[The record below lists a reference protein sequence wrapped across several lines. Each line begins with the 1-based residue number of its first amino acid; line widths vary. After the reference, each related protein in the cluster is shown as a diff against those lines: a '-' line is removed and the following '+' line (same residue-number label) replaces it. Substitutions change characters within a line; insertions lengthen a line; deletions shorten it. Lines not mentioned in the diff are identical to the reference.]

1 MTKKILAML
10 LALLMAVSAA
20 ACTGNSDP
28 ADTSGPVSSTP
39 APESTDPTP
48 STDIPDTTEGAD
60 IPDVTN
66 PTGGTDVP
74 DVTDPTGGTDVPGV
88 TDPTGGTDVPGVT
101 DPTGGT
107 DVPGITDPTG
117 GTDVP
122 GVTDPTEP
130 KPTEPKP
137 TEPPKPKPTKIT
149 ASVSGSY
156 KVGDTLK
163 TSAFTVKVTMS
174 DGTVKTNPSGWSA
187 SPLKLSST
195 SNKITVTYQ
204 GLTTTVTVKAT
215 LGAIN
220 GMDVVEEAIKYI
232 RLPYVDGGN
241 SLKDGTDCSGF
252 TKLIYA
258 KFGID
263 LPRTPSAQNKVGTII
278 SAEKARPGDLLV
290 ETYPEE
296 DYYDGHSGI
305 YIGGGNMISAMPGDG
320 VVVGKVHDGMDYI
333 RIFDNSYAG
342 TDTDAYFDTM
352 DAMIT
357 QGHLGE
363 LTGLVYVNWDE
374 GTTMLKGT
382 APNGSLSTQTGYVRL
397 DVNAPK
403 KGYENLLEG
412 WKSLYLA
419 RKYYIEISFS
429 GSDGNSVAYSYW
441 KGEWVLST
449 ELREKCDAG
458 EISWAVYSAAGEFYG
473 PFWNSN
479 AVITNGL
486 GEVVD
491 LSTCPGI
498 PNYSSIAKPG
508 DPNEGKASRL
518 SPDPEAKRDC
528 KYAHRWE
535 SKNYDPEKKDYIR
548 TCRDCGFQITASY
561 GVKNHTHQLM
571 MTYWNGG
578 YFEPSEVEYSCM
590 TCDYSKSYVIDPC
603 TGADH
608 THDYSY
614 AVCVFEP
621 TCIMDGFTLHEC
633 ICGLSYKDNIKNA
646 PGHSYSG
653 KECTDC
659 SHEKR
664 STE

>member
-1 MTKKILAML
+1 MIPVTKKFLALL
-10 LALLMAVSAA
+10 LALLVAVSAA
-20 ACTGNSDP
+20 ACTGSNAP
-28 ADTSGPVSSTP
+28 DTFAPVSSTP
-39 APESTDPTP
+39 APESTDPSV
-48 STDIPDTTEGAD
+48 STNPPDTTAGTDTPD
-60 IPDVTN
+60 ITE
-66 PTGGTDVP
+66 PTTGTDVP
-74 DVTDPTGGTDVPGV
+74 DITEPTTGTDAPDVTEPTTGTDIPDITEPTTGTDVPDITEPV
-88 TDPTGGTDVPGVT
+88 KPTD
-101 DPTGGT
+101 
-107 DVPGITDPTG
+107 
-117 GTDVP
+117 
-122 GVTDPTEP
+122 P

-137 TEPPKPKPTKIT
+137 TEPAKPTKIT
-149 ASVSGSY
+149 ATVSGSY

-204 GLTTTVTVKAT
+204 GLSTTVTVKAT

-220 GMDVVEEAIKYI
+220 GMDVVKEAIKYI
-232 RLPYVDGGN
+232 KLPYVDGGN
-241 SLKDGTDCSGF
+241 SLTKGTDCSGF

-258 KFGID
+258 KYGID

-290 ETYPEE
+290 ETYPEGE
-296 DYYDGHSGI
+296 RYDGHSGI
-305 YIGGGNMISAMPGDG
+305 YLGAGKMISAMPGDG
-320 VVVGKVHDGMDYI
+320 VVVGTVHDGMDYI
-333 RIFDNSYAG
+333 RIFDNSYGG

-352 DAMIT
+352 DALIA

-363 LTGLVYVNWDE
+363 LTGYVYVNWNE
-374 GTTMLKGT
+374 GTTMFKGT
-382 APNGSLSTQTGYVRL
+382 APNGFLSTQTGYSRL

-403 KGYENLLEG
+403 ENYENLMEA
-412 WKSLYLA
+412 WKKLYLA
-419 RKYYIEISFS
+419 RKYYIEINFQKP
-429 GSDGNSVAYSYW
+429 DGNYVTYGYQNGTWMLDS
-441 KGEWVLST
+441 
-449 ELREKCDAG
+449 ELQALQDAG
-458 EISWAVYSAAGEFYG
+458 QITNAMRYEACRFYG
-473 PFWNSN
+473 AFWNSK

-508 DPNEGKASRL
+508 DPNEGKANRL
-518 SPDPEAKRDC
+518 SPDPKAERIC

-535 SKNYDPEKKDYIR
+535 KREYDPDKKDYTR
-548 TCRDCGFQITASY
+548 ACRDCGFQIAASY
-561 GVKNHTHQLM
+561 GVKNHTHKLM
-571 MTYWNGG
+571 VEYWYGG
-578 YFEPSEVEYSCM
+578 VFEDSEVVYSCM
-590 TCDYSKSYVIDPC
+590 TCDYTKSYVIDPC
-603 TGADH
+603 TGANHD
-608 THDYSY
+608 HDYSY

-633 ICGLSYKDNIKNA
+633 ICGASYKDNIKKA

-653 KECTDC
+653 NECTDC
-659 SHEKR
+659 SHKKR